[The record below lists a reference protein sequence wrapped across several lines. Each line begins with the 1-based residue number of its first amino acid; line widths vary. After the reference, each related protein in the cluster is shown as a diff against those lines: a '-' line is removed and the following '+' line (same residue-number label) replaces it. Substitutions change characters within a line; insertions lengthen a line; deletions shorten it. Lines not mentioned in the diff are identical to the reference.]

1 MSKRVTWIWA
11 CAVMFVLCGCSDE
24 GGKDKASDKTCDPA
38 CGEGYACEDG
48 ECVEKSEVKPDPEPG
63 THDGCDA
70 CKAGEICVSDTC
82 KPCPNVVCDGKC
94 CGDKEICTDGDCVAA
109 SEVNGCDWCT
119 RDQICEENVCKPCPN
134 VVCSDVCCAEGEGCD
149 LFTHKCA
156 AADSDGSLPCGGRYC
171 FEDQVCTETGECAV
185 ECKDGRLGCGDN
197 GVCCAADS
205 ECFEGE
211 RCRVVCA
218 EGLAMCGK
226 AGEEI
231 CCAADQ
237 VCEQD
242 RCLISC
248 AGIRCG
254 EQLEFCCDSASEV
267 CAFNKCVTPTSEN
280 SCTVNEDCDLWSFC
294 DSASGRCIA
303 QSEDTHACTYRPP
316 IGEFKPK
323 VKWHWTNGTGVHG
336 TPIVVNLTDDNGDGK
351 IDENDIPE
359 VVTNTNY
366 GELVALDGKTGKPWA
381 ITAQYLFNMND
392 DIAGADI
399 DHDGKVEILAPTF
412 TKEKDV
418 SKLGLLILNLEK
430 QSDDSYKWVEK
441 YFVRATNYWGDQAN
455 IGIDLHPT
463 VMDINSDGDPD
474 IVTTD
479 GVIMGPDYGTVHCK
493 LGIKGKINYAYYDL
507 FAVGDLDQDGD
518 AEIISEALYDKD
530 CNVLIPADST
540 RWLYTAY
547 ADLLEDENDPEHPGE
562 LVPEIVRVGNGIV
575 SVWKMY
581 RNGDVWS
588 QKKVWQKNQT
598 SKSGGGNPVI
608 ADFDGDGKPDIG
620 VAGRTH
626 LTVFNGQTGDI
637 VWASKTQDATSEK
650 TGASVFD
657 FEGDGVAEVVYRDEI
672 KIRIYAGP
680 GAGKDEKGNIIDAD
694 KDGYMDGKILW
705 EEPKTSGTIIDYPL
719 IVDVDNDGRTD
730 IVIASNIKD
739 WTPPG
744 MDVGITVYSDTYD
757 NWVRTRRIWNEHA
770 YHVTNINE
778 DGSVPKRE
786 PANWLNRRL
795 NNYRANTQPA
805 SGFNAPNFVPDGLV
819 VSRDKCKESKL
830 LITATIR
837 NIGSLGISIPVSVSF
852 YIPDYAYEGKTYSVY
867 LGTVQTSSALAADG
881 SQSVSFEW
889 NGKGVIVVDKT
900 PVEITVEGERH
911 RISYVVDDDH
921 GAHSD
926 YIPFNECH
934 EEDNIGLSDEV
945 EICPP
950 LVN

>member
-1 MSKRVTWIWA
+1 MSKRLTWMCVW
-11 CAVMFVLCGCSDE
+11 AVMFALCGCSDE
-24 GGKDKASDKTCDPA
+24 GNKERDSEKTCDPA
-38 CGEGYACEDG
+38 CADG
-48 ECVEKSEVKPDPEPG
+48 FECRNGACVEKDDKIEPG
-63 THDGCDA
+63 TDNACDS
-70 CKAGEICVSDTC
+70 CKAGEICVNKKC
-82 KPCPNVVCDGKC
+82 EPCPHVVCGDKC
-94 CGDKEICTDGDCVAA
+94 CGENEVCEADKCSLKTAE
-109 SEVNGCDWCT
+109 GCDSCSP
-119 RDQICEENVCKPCPN
+119 DQICEDQTCKACPN
-134 VVCSDVCCAEGEGCD
+134 AVCDQVCCSEGQVCD
-149 LFTHKCA
+149 LFTKKCA
-156 AADSDGSLPCGGRYC
+156 VAGMDGGAPCNGLFC
-171 FEDQVCTETGECAV
+171 FEGQVCSETGECAV
-185 ECKDGRLGCGDN
+185 RCDDGRYGCGDN
-197 GVCCAADS
+197 AVCCDANS
-205 ECFEGE
+205 ECFEDTY
-211 RCRVVCA
+211 CRVVCDA
-218 EGLAMCGK
+218 DQTMCGK
-226 AGEEI
+226 VGAEV

-242 RCLISC
+242 TCMKPC
-248 AGIRCG
+248 EGTRCG
-254 EQLEFCCDSASEV
+254 ENLEFCCDSAKEV
-267 CAFNKCVTPTSEN
+267 CAFNRCVEPTSEN
-280 SCTVNEDCDLWSFC
+280 SCSVNEDCDLWSFC
-294 DSASGRCIA
+294 DDASKRCIS
-303 QSEDTHACTYRPP
+303 QSEDTNACTYHPP
-316 IGEFKPK
+316 VGEFKPK

-381 ITAQYLFNMND
+381 ITEQYIYNMND

-399 DHDGKVEILAPTF
+399 DNDGKVEILVPTF
-412 TKEKDV
+412 SKPKDV
-418 SKLGLLILNLEK
+418 SKLGLDIVNLEK
-430 QSDDSYKWVEK
+430 QQDGTYKWVRK
-441 YFVRATNYWGDQAN
+441 YFIPATNYWGDQAN

-463 VMDINSDGDPD
+463 IMDIDSNGTPD

-479 GVIMGPDYGTVHCK
+479 GVILGEDFSKVHCK

-507 FAVGDLDQDGD
+507 FAVGDLDQDGN

-547 ADLLEDENDPEHPGE
+547 ADLLDDENDPERPGE

-588 QKKVWQKNQT
+588 QKKVWEKNQT

-657 FEGDGVAEVVYRDEI
+657 FEGDGIAEVVYRDEV

-680 GAGKDEKGNIIDAD
+680 GAGKDKDDKIIDAD

-739 WTPPG
+739 WTPAG
-744 MDVGITVYSDTYD
+744 MEVGITVYSDSND

-778 DGSVPKRE
+778 DGTVPTRE

-795 NNYRANTQPA
+795 NNYRANTQPS
-805 SGFNAPNFVPDGLV
+805 SGFNAPNFVPDGLSA
-819 VSRDKCKESKL
+819 SRDRCKDQILK
-830 LITATIR
+830 ITAGVK
-837 NIGSLGISIPVSVSF
+837 NVGSLGISVPISVSF
-852 YIPDYAYEGKTYSVY
+852 YISDYEHEGNKYSVY
-867 LGTVQTSSALAADG
+867 LGTAQTSAALAPDG
-881 SQSVSFEW
+881 AAKVEFDW
-889 NGKGVIVVDKT
+889 NGKGTILVEGK
-900 PVEITVEGERH
+900 PVEIAIAGEKH
-911 RISYVVDDDH
+911 RFTYVVDDDH
-921 GAHSD
+921 GAHAD

-950 LVN
+950 VVN